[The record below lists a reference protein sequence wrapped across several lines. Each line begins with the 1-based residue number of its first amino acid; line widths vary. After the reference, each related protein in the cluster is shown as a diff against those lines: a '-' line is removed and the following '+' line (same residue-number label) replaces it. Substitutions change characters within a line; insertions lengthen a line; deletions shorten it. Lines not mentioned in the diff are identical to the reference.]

1 MSQLARNFRRLAAIV
16 LMLTATASFTAAQGV
31 DPSGKTRG
39 NPEQAKRNLTTLADA
54 LSKLHPDSRGLAAR
68 VAKLK
73 VQLAALT
80 PEQLSEVSPV
90 LSEPEFMAAVD
101 RLAIDA
107 APDVQVNAAPI
118 DVARTESAPW
128 SRVRLLRQ
136 HALGHRRGPRL
147 VIASD
152 ALALAAIGGDV
163 VCNTVVTIIGEGT
176 NLPGCIAAGVLHV
189 ASQAVQFELD
199 LRSYCDSVIDSN
211 EIRGILNN
219 STVIGANLAAHD
231 TDIKAALATHD
242 ADIKALLAILQKS
255 VDEANQRL
263 KVSEALERQ
272 TILLLLTPEGQRNA
286 DPAVLDLYRRQLP
299 QARGLPWAP
308 VLVPDQ
314 EVGLTPERDL
324 RLTRGRGAQ
333 SAEHLCH
340 STFCGDDLG
349 GDSRWLGRL
358 RRAVS

>member
-90 LSEPEFMAAVD
+90 LSEPEFTAAVD

-118 DVARTESAPW
+118 MSLAQSSLPGAEDDSCGSTRSDTDAGRD
-128 SRVRLLRQ
+128 
-136 HALGHRRGPRL
+136 L

-286 DPAVLDLYRRQLP
+286 DPAVLTCTGDNCPKLVACPGP
-299 QARGLPWAP
+299 QCSFPIKK
-308 VLVPDQ
+308 
-314 EVGLTPERDL
+314 
-324 RLTRGRGAQ
+324 
-333 SAEHLCH
+333 
-340 STFCGDDLG
+340 
-349 GDSRWLGRL
+349 
-358 RRAVS
+358 